1 MTPVTMLF
9 RSIGPYEIIIIVVAL
24 MLIFGAARLPKMGA
38 SLGQGLRAFKG
49 ALTGKDDVDMSDE
62 KEGKAASTTTEK
74 ESA

>member
-1 MTPVTMLF
+1 MTPVAMLF

-49 ALTGKDDVDMSDE
+49 ALMGKDDVDISDDKDE
-62 KEGKAASTTTEK
+62 KAASKTTEK
-74 ESA
+74 EGA

>member
-9 RSIGPYEIIIIVVAL
+9 RSIGPYEILIIVVAL

-49 ALTGKDDVDMSDE
+49 ALTGKDDGETSEDKDDKVSSSTAE
-62 KEGKAASTTTEK
+62 KEKV
-74 ESA
+74 

>member
-62 KEGKAASTTTEK
+62 KEGKAASNTTEK

>member
-1 MTPVTMLF
+1 MTPVAMLF

-49 ALTGKDDVDMSDE
+49 ALTGKDDVDISDDKDE
-62 KEGKAASTTTEK
+62 KAASKTTEK

>member
-1 MTPVTMLF
+1 MTPVAMLF

-49 ALTGKDDVDMSDE
+49 ALTGKDDGEISDDKDE
-62 KEGKAASTTTEK
+62 KATSKTTEK
-74 ESA
+74 EGA

>member
-49 ALTGKDDVDMSDE
+49 ALTGKDEIDISDDKDE
-62 KEGKAASTTTEK
+62 KAASKTTEK

>member
-49 ALTGKDDVDMSDE
+49 ALTGKDDVDISDDKDE
-62 KEGKAASTTTEK
+62 KAASKTTEK

>member
-1 MTPVTMLF
+1 M
-9 RSIGPYEIIIIVVAL
+9 GPYEIIIIVVAL

-49 ALTGKDDVDMSDE
+49 ALTGKDDVDISDDKDE
-62 KEGKAASTTTEK
+62 KATSKTTEK